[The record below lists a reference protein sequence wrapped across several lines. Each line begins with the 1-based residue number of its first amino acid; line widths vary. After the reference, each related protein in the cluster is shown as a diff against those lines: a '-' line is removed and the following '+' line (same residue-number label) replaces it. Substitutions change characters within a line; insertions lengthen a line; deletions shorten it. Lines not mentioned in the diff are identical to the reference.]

1 MLAPADVPVDE
12 LIVALEDGYGTMS
25 ELLTRG
31 RLRRRYLVVVA
42 AGPEQARA
50 LTVEIRG
57 VETLAALAD
66 ASVIQR
72 GSAAR
77 TEKVLSLRLVVVW
90 EPFSTLDAEGRRRVV
105 THELTHA
112 ALTGST
118 SGRMPAWL
126 SEGVA
131 LYVSGDRRPAPP
143 GADLAALSTPDAIA
157 RLTGEEQANA
167 YNASSAAAFTI
178 AERFGTDKLLDL
190 YEAFNDPRLRG
201 RPGPRL
207 VNRALT
213 RARSPSGIVALRSPE
228 PYPDPPCPS
237 SLKSRRSATT
247 WRRTWRGGRSKR
259 SRCSTSAGACR
270 WRRRGAGRRDR
281 GTHGRAAR
289 PPRQVPDLGARGRR
303 LPAHAPA
310 HDRHAAARPAGRA
323 AVRARLATARR
334 SRGRVLRP
342 AAVRHRRARSRPRGA
357 RGVLRRPAR
366 SRAARRRV
374 HGSATCTRW
383 RAARVRRSRRSCSTR
398 SGSPASATSTPTRR
412 CSGRGSTRC
421 GSRTA

>member
-1 MLAPADVPVDE
+1 VRIVLALVALALIAGCGGGDPAPRPTETPGTPAERPEPSDEEQVRTLLDDRAAALEAGDVRAYAATAAGAQRRRDRADARRARRLRFREVAFSADRVDVSGDRATARVSATYAIAGVRGTFEVERRLRARRTADGWRVSATPGRRGLPPWEVDDFRERRTEHFVVLAPAEVPVDE
-12 LIVALEDGYGTMS
+12 LVVALEDGYATMS

-50 LTVEIRG
+50 LTLEIRG

-77 TEKVLSLRLVVVW
+77 TEEVVSLRLVVMW
-90 EPFSTLDAEGRRRVV
+90 EPFSSLDAEGRRRVV

-143 GADLAALSTPDAIA
+143 GADLAALSAPDAIA
-157 RLTGEEQANA
+157 RLSGEAQANA
-167 YNASSAAAFTI
+167 YSASSAAAFAI
-178 AERFGTDKLLDL
+178 ADRFGTDKLLEL

-207 VNRALT
+207 VNRALK
-213 RARSPSGIVALRSPE
+213 RELGITLA
-228 PYPDPPCPS
+228 
-237 SLKSRRSATT
+237 
-247 WRRTWRGGRSKR
+247 
-259 SRCSTSAGACR
+259 
-270 WRRRGAGRRDR
+270 
-281 GTHGRAAR
+281 
-289 PPRQVPDLGARGRR
+289 DLI
-303 LPAHAPA
+303 
-310 HDRHAAARPAGRA
+310 
-323 AVRARLATARR
+323 
-334 SRGRVLRP
+334 
-342 AAVRHRRARSRPRGA
+342 
-357 RGVLRRPAR
+357 
-366 SRAARRRV
+366 
-374 HGSATCTRW
+374 
-383 RAARVRRSRRSCSTR
+383 
-398 SGSPASATSTPTRR
+398 
-412 CSGRGSTRC
+412 
-421 GSRTA
+421 